1 MGVSSG
7 NRYAIFGGHLC
18 DCPQRYWFM
27 GMYTLSVVEG
37 LVFQPYFPL

>member
-7 NRYAIFGGHLC
+7 NRYAIFGGHFS

-27 GMYTLSVVEG
+27 GMYTLSVAER